1 MKRSKSIDIQSK
13 RIKPST
19 SASKHVD
26 ISENDSEDTEVP
38 CNYKT
43 YFRYETKNN
52 DKVGVCLLCQKEN
65 NVIKEIKMKN
75 SNTTGLKKHLQK
87 CHKKAFENLFGPKA
101 INGTFILPEK
111 QKTVDVFLNVSIE
124 Y

>member
-1 MKRSKSIDIQSK
+1 MIVKIRKYHAIIRFILDMKQ
-13 RIKPST
+13 
-19 SASKHVD
+19 
-26 ISENDSEDTEVP
+26 
-38 CNYKT
+38 
-43 YFRYETKNN
+43 KNN

-111 QKTVDVFLNVSIE
+111 QKTVDVFLNVSIG